1 MIRVFC
7 LVTGHWNLWASAHTH
22 SKNIIYFSWRLTDL
36 YFWQLMQFFTRP
48 ILCKFQL
55 KECGA
60 CRQVLQRTIRY
71 RTKSQIPI
79 IRLSVIWQ
87 KSILFFLS
95 IPKFSAEFLWP
106 PTLNFVVLVL
116 RYQLSS
122 TIIMIILPNHFSFSD
137 KLLTAGG
144 HKLSAIQFINYTRKP
159 RNFWVRKVAQSLVR
173 AWVDGVLEFL
183 IKWLRTWCVTTTEK
197 RPQYCNAAADD
208 DDWGK
213 RDAANTAKTAD
224 FSSNKKLSNKDIRKR
239 WTTSMFK

>member
-7 LVTGHWNLWASAHTH
+7 LVTGHWNLWASAH

-87 KSILFFLS
+87 KRYYFSLVHRNFL
-95 IPKFSAEFLWP
+95 
-106 PTLNFVVLVL
+106 LNFCDHQRWILWCW
-116 RYQLSS
+116 SS
-122 TIIMIILPNHFSFSD
+122 ATNCHPPLLWLFCQITFLLAINCWLLEVTNYRLFNSSIIRAN
-137 KLLTAGG
+137 
-144 HKLSAIQFINYTRKP
+144 P
-159 RNFWVRKVAQSLVR
+159 RIF
-173 AWVDGVLEFL
+173 E
-183 IKWLRTWCVTTTEK
+183 
-197 RPQYCNAAADD
+197 
-208 DDWGK
+208 
-213 RDAANTAKTAD
+213 
-224 FSSNKKLSNKDIRKR
+224 
-239 WTTSMFK
+239 